1 MLRLLRN
8 VTVAGVLSQIV
19 TYGEN
24 SKIAS
29 FHTDPVEVWGS
40 RFLITT
46 ICIGIAV
53 LLFTLFKF
61 RGTTAGPFLWG
72 VLGAGRSLISLNAK
86 GLGPLLVFQRA
97 GTGGFFASCPLT
109 KYNHLYVTQDPQH
122 APLS

>member
-72 VLGAGRSLISLNAK
+72 VFGAGIALISLTAT
-86 GLGPLLVFQRA
+86 GLGTLLVFDRA
-97 GTGGFFASCPLT
+97 DPGEFCASFHLT
-109 KYNHLYVTQDPQH
+109 LTNLLDDI
-122 APLS
+122 

>member
-61 RGTTAGPFLWG
+61 RGTTAGPLLWG
-72 VLGAGRSLISLNAK
+72 LFCAGITLIPLSAT
-86 GLGPLLVFQRA
+86 GLGNLPLFAPAGQVVLFPSLHLPLKRLV
-97 GTGGFFASCPLT
+97 
-109 KYNHLYVTQDPQH
+109 
-122 APLS
+122 